1 MDYRDTADG
10 SAGIIAQAQHE
21 IDYANQI
28 GKPDSVII
36 GVESKD
42 LSGTGDPES
51 VTFWEEGRT
60 HMEGELD
67 KTYAAFTDAPSF
79 GGIAMHHFDDLLLL
93 PSAWDDTPPVY
104 YPVPGAGPDGPEL
117 PE

>member
-1 MDYRDTADG
+1 MRWTTRTR
-10 SAGIIAQAQHE
+10 SE
-21 IDYANQI
+21 
-28 GKPDSVII
+28 KPDSVSSAS
-36 GVESKD
+36 ESKD

-79 GGIAMHHFDDLLLL
+79 GGIAMHHFDD
-93 PSAWDDTPPVY
+93 PAAAPVRMGRR
-104 YPVPGAGPDGPEL
+104 PRRSTTRFLARDLTAMSCQNRAGLAMRDGSGAI
-117 PE
+117 

>member
-1 MDYRDTADG
+1 M
-10 SAGIIAQAQHE
+10 
-21 IDYANQI
+21 
-28 GKPDSVII
+28 II

-93 PSAWDDTPPVY
+93 PSAWTTPRRSTTRFLARDLTALSCQNRAGLAMRDGS
-104 YPVPGAGPDGPEL
+104 GAI
-117 PE
+117 